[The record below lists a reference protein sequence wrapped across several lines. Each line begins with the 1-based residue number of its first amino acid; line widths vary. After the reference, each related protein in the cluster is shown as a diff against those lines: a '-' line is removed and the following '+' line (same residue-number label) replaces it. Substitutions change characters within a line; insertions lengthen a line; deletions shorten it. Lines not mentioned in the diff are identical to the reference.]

1 MYFSP
6 CVVMTS
12 TQLEGGGGRC
22 CSCTGWDTTG
32 AGWDTTGAGWDTTG
46 AGWDTT
52 GAGWDTTNK
61 LTSRGPKWDL
71 LMAKQE
77 VENLMTLEV

>member
-22 CSCTGWDTTG
+22 CSG
-32 AGWDTTGAGWDTTG
+32 AGWDTTDAGWDTTAR
-46 AGWDTT
+46 AGTR
-52 GAGWDTTNK
+52 
-61 LTSRGPKWDL
+61 LRGLGHD
-71 LMAKQE
+71 KQIR
-77 VENLMTLEV
+77 ENFLGVLGT